1 MSRQIKIGVVAGE
14 ASGDQ
19 LGAGLIKALRSRY
32 PDALFEGIGG
42 SKMLEQG
49 FHTLFPID
57 RLSVM
62 GLVEPLKR
70 LPELIR
76 IRRTLYQHFL
86 NNHFDLVVGI
96 DSPDFNLGLELRLRK
111 QGVKTAHY
119 VSPSVWAWRQGRI
132 KKIARAVDLMITLFP
147 FEADFYRQH
156 GVPVTYVGHPLAEEI
171 PLQPDCQKAREQ
183 LGIASDARILTLMP
197 GSRASEVDALGR
209 LFLDTANRCQESV
222 AGLQLLIPAAND
234 ERKKQLELLLDG
246 YPDLNCLL
254 LSGQSHLAMSASDVV
269 LLSSGTSALEAM
281 LLKKPMVVSYR
292 VGKWTYALISRM
304 LKVDWVSLPNLLAD
318 EALVPELL
326 QDQATVDNLVEAVKK
341 LFLSPEHVSR
351 LTQRFGE
358 LHQSLRHGGSDAA
371 AEALCALIM
380 EAE

>member
-19 LGAGLIKALRSRY
+19 LGAGLIKALQARY
-32 PDALFEGIGG
+32 PGALFEGIGG

-49 FHTLFPID
+49 FHTLFPMD

-70 LPELIR
+70 LPELLG
-76 IRRTLYQHFL
+76 IRRSLYHHFL

-96 DSPDFNLGLELRLRK
+96 DSPDFNLGLELKLRK
-111 QGVKTAHY
+111 KGIKTAHY

-147 FEADFYRQH
+147 FEAEFYRQH
-156 GVPVTYVGHPLAEEI
+156 GVPVTYVGHPLAEEM
-171 PLQPDCQKAREQ
+171 PLKPDIQAARNQ
-183 LGIASDARILTLMP
+183 LGIVSDARVLTLMP

-209 LFLDTANRCQESV
+209 LFLDTANRCKESV
-222 AGLQLLIPAAND
+222 TGLQLLIPAAND
-234 ERKKQLELLLDG
+234 ERRRQLERLLDE
-246 YPDLNCLL
+246 YPDLNCQL
-254 LSGQSHLAMSASDVV
+254 LSGQSHLAMCASDVV

-292 VGKWTYALISRM
+292 IGKWTYALISRM
-304 LKVDWVSLPNLLAD
+304 LKVDWVSLPNLLAK

-326 QDQATVDNLVEAVKK
+326 QDQATVDNLVEAVNK
-341 LFLSPEHVSR
+341 LFLASDHVSQ
-351 LTQRFGE
+351 LQQHFAE

-371 AEALCALIM
+371 AASLSTLIGTSG
-380 EAE
+380 